1 MSRYG
6 SGQVAYL
13 DISGFSPSLTQGQ
26 CRKQCDELQAKGEL
40 AVPVV
45 ECVRAMCAD

>member
-26 CRKQCDELQAKGEL
+26 CRKQCDELQANVDP
-40 AVPVV
+40 ASSIAD
-45 ECVRAMCAD
+45 CVKALCAD